1 MLRGQAT
8 QRLDTFNSLINNQ
21 KIKMK
26 LSQTFF
32 SRQFIWEI
40 VRIITVGVASL
51 LFSLEI
57 IPLPVLLVAMA
68 FGLYSLVKAA
78 TIQIYKEHKIGTEL
92 FITIAVTISVL
103 GKEYLAGA
111 VVLMIILIAEYI
123 ASASTEKA
131 RASIKELIG
140 SVPKTAIIKKD
151 SKEETVA
158 ITDLKVGDIILVK
171 AGEKIPVDG
180 KVIGGTASVN
190 QAPITGESVPQE
202 KIIGSDAFAGT
213 IVETG
218 ALDIQMTKAVKDTVF
233 ARIISL
239 VEEAESQQAPI
250 EKFTDKIASWLIP
263 VVFIFVGAVY
273 FFTRDVKL
281 IIALLI
287 FTSPAELGLATPLVT
302 IAAIA
307 RAAREGILIKGG
319 LFLEEL
325 SKVTTMVFDKTGT
338 LTVGRPTVN
347 KVEIINNAYSEN
359 QIVQIAAATDRRSN
373 HPLANAILN
382 YADKLKLTYAEPEN
396 FEVIKGRGVKAQVEN
411 KSVLLGNK
419 AFMIENKIEVSETNT
434 NTIDTAIYLSVENK
448 LTGVLYVSDAIREG
462 AKEMITG
469 LRNSGIKN
477 IIMLTGDNPET
488 AKHISEQIGITDYRA
503 DLLSENKI
511 NIIKELQK
519 DGSKIA
525 MVGDGINDA
534 PALVQANIGIAMGA
548 AGTEAAME
556 AADIVWMQDKLEK
569 IALARAISKRAF
581 KTIKENI
588 FVGVGVVHVIGI
600 TLVLLRIIGPIQAA
614 AIHLLPDTLVFINS
628 IKLLRVKIK

>member
-1 MLRGQAT
+1 M
-8 QRLDTFNSLINNQ
+8 NY
-21 KIKMK
+21 
-26 LSQTFF
+26 SQTFF
-32 SRQFIWEI
+32 SRQFLWEI
-40 VRIITVGVASL
+40 VRIIAVGAASL

-57 IPLPVLLVAMA
+57 VPLPFLLVAMA
-68 FGLYSLVKAA
+68 FGLYSLVKTAA
-78 TIQIYKEHKIGTEL
+78 VEIYKEHKIGTEL
-92 FITIAVTISVL
+92 FITIAVIISVV
-103 GKEYLAGA
+103 GKEYVAGA

-140 SVPKTAIIKKD
+140 SVPKTAIIKKEG
-151 SKEETVA
+151 KEKTVA
-158 ITDLKVGDIILVK
+158 ITDLKVGDVVLVM

-180 KVIGGTASVN
+180 KVIEGTAAVN

-202 KIIGSDAFAGT
+202 KIIGSDVFAGT

-218 ALDIQMTKAVKDTVF
+218 ALDIEMLKAVKDTVF
-233 ARIISL
+233 ARIIAL

-263 VVFIFVGAVY
+263 IVFVFVGAVY

-325 SKVTTMVFDKTGT
+325 SKVTTIVFDKTGT

-347 KVEIINNAYSEN
+347 KVEVIDTTYDEN
-359 QIVQIAAATDRRSN
+359 QLMQIAATTDRRSN

-382 YADKLKLTYAEPEN
+382 YADKLKLTYGEPQN
-396 FEVIKGRGVKAQVEN
+396 FEVFKGRGVKAVVEK

-419 AFMIENKIEVSETNT
+419 TFMEENKVTVPQLKTNLT
-434 NTIDTAIYLSVENK
+434 DTAIYLSVDNK
-448 LTGVLYVSDAIREG
+448 LAGVLYVSDAIREG

-488 AKHISEQIGITDYRA
+488 AKHVSEQIGITDYRA
-503 DLLSENKI
+503 DLLPEDKI
-511 NIIKELQK
+511 KIVKELQK

-534 PALVQANIGIAMGA
+534 PALIQANIGIAMGA

-556 AADIVWMQDKLEK
+556 AADIVLMQDKLEK

-600 TLVLLRIIGPIQAA
+600 TLVLLRVIGPVQAA

-628 IKLLRVKIK
+628 VKLLKVKIK